1 MRMTSIGIF
10 MLAALPFV
18 SEAATSVTIDALRN
32 CQTAPLVDTVSGTS
46 AKFTLEPGRYVLS
59 LVSNTMNC
67 TNSSSNSC
75 VIDTVMVQGGF
86 KNARWGVSV
95 TSNPVVVDSTGS
107 AFIAYVSDDNC
118 SDNIGQATLLIQKA
132 N

>member
-10 MLAALPFV
+10 MLATLPFV

-46 AKFTLEPGRYVLS
+46 AKFSLEPGRYVLS

-67 TNSSSNSC
+67 TSSSGC
-75 VIDTVMVQGGF
+75 IIDTVMVQGGF